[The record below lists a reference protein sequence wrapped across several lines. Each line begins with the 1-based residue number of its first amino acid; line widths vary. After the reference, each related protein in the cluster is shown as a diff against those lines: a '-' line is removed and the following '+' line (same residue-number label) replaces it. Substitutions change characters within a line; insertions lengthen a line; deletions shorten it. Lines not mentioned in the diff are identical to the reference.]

1 LARPRASVPTYR
13 LHRPTGRAVVT
24 VYDTAGNPRDVYL
37 GKHGSP
43 ESRSRYAR
51 LCAELRP
58 GCVYV
63 EPSDD
68 TTVVELSTAYWGY
81 AESYH
86 GPGEV
91 RSIRTALRALTATH
105 AETPAGEFGPVALRG
120 VRDHMVS
127 LGWSRS
133 HVNAQ
138 VRRIV
143 RAFKWAAGEELVPVG
158 VYQALKTLAPLRA
171 GKTVAREGKARIPAD
186 PGHVAKTLPH
196 LPPHVRALIEV
207 IRHTGMRPG
216 EACRMTLGAIDR
228 TGTVWVYTVR
238 RHKTAH
244 RGLRRVV
251 HLNAAA
257 QAVITE
263 HLSIVRGNGAVLGTK
278 TTQGVGGQQ
287 VDSATELGPNERI
300 FSPKRQEEV
309 RRKALR
315 DKRKTKVQ
323 PSQISRKKLA
333 PKRAP
338 GERYTPE
345 SVCRAVSKACKK
357 AGVPVWSP
365 YQLRHLVAAELRRAG
380 WSLEHV
386 RAALGHSH
394 ASMSA
399 HYATGA
405 DAALAA
411 EVAAG

>member
-1 LARPRASVPTYR
+1 MARPRASVPTYR

-37 GKHGSP
+37 GKHGTA

-63 EPSDD
+63 EPSND
-68 TTVVELSTAYWGY
+68 TTVIELATAYWGY

-91 RSIRTALRALTATH
+91 RSIRTALRALTDTH
-105 AETPAGEFGPVALRG
+105 GETPAAEFGPVALRG

-143 RAFKWAAGEELVPVG
+143 RAFKWGAGEELVAVG

-171 GKTVAREGKARIPAD
+171 GKTTAREGKARTPAD

-228 TGTVWVYTVR
+228 TGAVWVYTVR

-244 RGLRRVV
+244 RGLRRTVY
-251 HLNAAA
+251 LGAAA
-257 QAVITE
+257 QAVIVA
-263 HLSIVRGNGAVLGTK
+263 HLGADTLADG
-278 TTQGVGGQQ
+278 
-287 VDSATELGPNERI
+287 DRL
-300 FSPKRQEEV
+300 FSPRRQQAE
-309 RRKALR
+309 RYAGMRA
-315 DKRKTKVQ
+315 KRKTPVQ
-323 PSQISRKKLA
+323 PSQVSRSKAK

>member
-1 LARPRASVPTYR
+1 MARPRASVPTYR

-24 VYDTAGNPRDVYL
+24 VYDTSGNPRDVYL
-37 GKHGSP
+37 GKHGTA

-68 TTVVELSTAYWGY
+68 TTVIELATAYWGY

-91 RSIRTALRALTATH
+91 RSIRTALRAMTDTH
-105 AETPAGEFGPVALRG
+105 GETPAAEFGPVALRG
-120 VRDHMVS
+120 VRDHMIG

-138 VRRIV
+138 VRRIA
-143 RAFKWAAGEELVPVG
+143 RAFKWGAGEELVEAS
-158 VYQALKTLAPLRA
+158 VYQALKALAPLRA
-171 GKTVAREGKARIPAD
+171 GKTTAKEGKARTPAD

-196 LPPHVRALIEV
+196 LPPHVRALVEV

-228 TGTVWVYTVR
+228 SGAVWVYTVR

-244 RGLRRVV
+244 RGLRRTVY
-251 HLNAAA
+251 LGAAA
-257 QAVITE
+257 QSVILAHIE
-263 HLSIVRGNGAVLGTK
+263 GQVLADG
-278 TTQGVGGQQ
+278 
-287 VDSATELGPNERI
+287 DRL
-300 FSPKRQEEV
+300 FSPRRQQAERFETM
-309 RRKALR
+309 RA
-315 DKRKTKVQ
+315 KRKTKVQ
-323 PSQISRKKLA
+323 PSQVSRSKAK

-345 SVCRAVSKACKK
+345 SVCRAVAKACKK

-365 YQLRHLVAAELRRAG
+365 YQLRHLVAAELRKAG

>member
-1 LARPRASVPTYR
+1 VARPRSSVPTYR

-24 VYDTAGNPRDVYL
+24 VYDTSGNPRDVYL
-37 GKHGSP
+37 GKHGTA

-68 TTVVELSTAYWGY
+68 TSVIELATAYWGY
-81 AESYH
+81 AEGYH

-91 RSIRTALRALTATH
+91 RSIRTALRAMTDTH
-105 AETPAGEFGPVALRG
+105 GETPAAEFGPVALRG
-120 VRDHMVS
+120 VRDHMVG

-143 RAFKWAAGEELVPVG
+143 RCFKWGAGEELVEAG

-171 GKTVAREGKARIPAD
+171 GKTTAKEGKARTPAD
-186 PGHVAKTLPH
+186 PGHVARTLPH
-196 LPPHVRALIEV
+196 LPPHVRALVEV

-216 EACRMTLGAIDR
+216 EACRMSLGAIDR
-228 TGTVWVYTVR
+228 TGPVWVYTVR

-244 RGLRRVV
+244 RGLRRTVY
-251 HLNAAA
+251 LGAAA
-257 QAVITE
+257 QAVIVA
-263 HLSIVRGNGAVLGTK
+263 HLGADGLADG
-278 TTQGVGGQQ
+278 
-287 VDSATELGPNERI
+287 DRL
-300 FSPKRQEEV
+300 FSPARQSEE
-309 RRKALR
+309 RRIALR
-315 DKRKTKVQ
+315 SKRKTKVQ
-323 PSQISRKKLA
+323 PSQVSRSKVK

-365 YQLRHLVAAELRRAG
+365 YQLRHLVAAELRKAG

-399 HYATGA
+399 HYSSSA
-405 DAALAA
+405 DSKLAS
-411 EVAAG
+411 EVAANEGQRGV